1 MAAKNIQKQIDEING
16 KLDIILDE
24 IEHQRRH
31 RREMD
36 DLKDDLTRVGKD
48 LYLSAVDELEEVHDH
63 INTGDM
69 LYLGKK
75 VLRNVNNITKMFEQ
89 LESITDFLH
98 DATPL
103 TREYIL
109 AFMKKMDE
117 FDRKGYFEFLKE
129 SAKIIDKVITE
140 FPVQELKIFKD
151 NIIVFMNTIKNLTQP
166 EMLESINN
174 AAITFKEFDFESSKN
189 MSLFKLLREVN
200 TPEMKN
206 SIALGVQLLKSLS
219 NKTEGNN
226 LININSNQQN

>member
-16 KLDIILDE
+16 KLDVILEE

-69 LYLGKK
+69 LHLGKK

-109 AFMKKMDE
+109 DFMKKMDE
-117 FDRKGYFEFLKE
+117 FDRKGYIEFLKE
-129 SAKIIDKVITE
+129 SAKIVDKVVTE
-140 FPVQELKIFKD
+140 FPVQELKKFED
-151 NIIVFMNTIKNLTQP
+151 NIIVLMNTLKNLTQP
-166 EMLESINN
+166 EIFESINN
-174 AAITFKEFDFESSKN
+174 AAVAFKKFDFESSKDV
-189 MSLFKLLREVN
+189 SLFKLLREVN
-200 TPEMKN
+200 TPEMKK
-206 SIALGVQLLKSLS
+206 SLALGIQILKSLS
-219 NKTEGNN
+219 KKTEENN
-226 LININSNQQN
+226 LIKVNSNQQN

>member
-219 NKTEGNN
+219 KKTEGNN